1 MTKNAKRL
9 EKSTHN
15 QSAEH
20 AVAVTQS
27 DSIESQALAQFATTS
42 VLSAATLKEYSGC
55 GDNLEVRDLVV
66 EMKKAGE
73 EVAAGDM
80 TRVEKTL
87 ALQLLTLDV
96 MFNNLAQRAQRQ
108 NMFKGIDVLL
118 RLALKAQSQA
128 RATAETLATMKN
140 PMPYIRQA
148 NIAGGHQQINNGAS
162 VPPSARTEKSEIV
175 PNKVLESTHGQWLDT
190 GAPRASVSPDQD
202 LAPVGKKH
210 RAKNTGGQGR
220 GGG

>member
-1 MTKNAKRL
+1 MTNKSKRL
-9 EKSTHN
+9 EKITHGKSLE
-15 QSAEH
+15 SAP
-20 AVAVTQS
+20 VVTQS
-27 DSIESQALAQFATTS
+27 DSIESQALAKFATTS

-87 ALQLLTLDV
+87 ALQLLTLDA

-148 NIAGGHQQINNGAS
+148 NIAGGHQQINNG
-162 VPPSARTEKSEIV
+162 VPAPRPPHAENSEKM
-175 PNKVLESTHGQWLDT
+175 PNKLLENDHGKWLDT
-190 GAPRASVSPDQD
+190 RASCASGCADQVV
-202 LAPVGKKH
+202 APMGKKY
-210 RAKNTGGQGR
+210 RSKNT
-220 GGG
+220 